1 MISPEAVLALKAY
14 TTLGGSL
21 QGVLERRSRGFEIG
35 GDIRRDSAPILPVAP
50 TVTVSCV
57 RKATFHTGLMDPG
70 TVKVGP
76 FTFRGETRKA
86 ADGRVTLL
94 GRMLE
99 SPDEAPAP
107 GASASA
113 SVLVSFDP
121 ADVLRCAG
129 KESVPFGTVST
140 MDALVPPWS
149 YFVPVLSR
157 TVPRLVSA
165 CPGGCFLIER
175 LGSGPAPPGAQA
187 LLQNLSSLDI
197 VVVVPPLTANS
208 VLYRLATNS
217 VLAGP
222 PGYEDRLSEFQAAL
236 RVGTSAVA
244 GARLPSTT
252 ELQVSASMADAGLMG
267 EATAVTLQQVKD
279 AAPAEAAVY
288 FQPLI
293 RWQLPAR
300 RLSLRILL
308 SGAPGGST
316 QRLQVKPWVE
326 RTTHLAV
333 DVKATVP
340 AFAPPRPGESPSTQK
355 EQLERVLRHIVGK
368 RVLELAPGGGQAAL
382 DAFTAAVLRASDASI
397 NQTALFGIPI
407 STRVQAEFVATSGQP
422 VRLANGGIAVVP
434 EYATASASPRMC
446 AFLGGLVAAGLRVSY
461 LPWSRARQGVPV
473 F

>member
-35 GDIRRDSAPILPVAP
+35 GDIRRDSAPILPDAP
-50 TVTVSCV
+50 VVSCV

-76 FTFRGETRKA
+76 FAFRGETRKA

-94 GRMLE
+94 GRLLE
-99 SPDEAPAP
+99 GAEEAPAP
-107 GASASA
+107 GSPT

-121 ADVLRCAG
+121 ADILRCAG

-140 MDALVPPWS
+140 MDALVPPWA

-157 TVPRLVSA
+157 AVPRLVSA
-165 CPGGCFLIER
+165 CAGGCFLIER
-175 LGSGPAPPGAQA
+175 LGNGPAPPGAQA
-187 LLQNLSSLDI
+187 LLHNLASLDI
-197 VVVVPPLTANS
+197 VVVVPPLTPNS
-208 VLYRLATNS
+208 VLYRLATNA

-222 PGYEDRLSEFQAAL
+222 PGYEDRLSEFQASL
-236 RVGTSAVA
+236 RVGTSAAA

-252 ELQVSASMADAGLMG
+252 ELQISASMADAGLMG
-267 EATAVTLQQVKD
+267 ASTAVTLQQVRD
-279 AAPAEAAVY
+279 AAPAETAVY
-288 FQPLI
+288 SQPLI

-316 QRLQVKPWVE
+316 QLLQVKPWVE
-326 RTTHLAV
+326 RATHLAV
-333 DVKATVP
+333 DVRATVP
-340 AFAPPRPGESPSTQK
+340 AFAPPRPGESLSTQK
-355 EQLERVLRHIVGK
+355 EQLKRVLRHVVGK
-368 RVLELAPGGGQAAL
+368 RVQELTPGGGQAAL
-382 DAFTAAVLRASDASI
+382 DAFTAAMLRASDATI

-407 STRVQAEFVATSGQP
+407 ATRVQTEFVATNGQP

-434 EYATASASPRMC
+434 EYATASASLRMC

-461 LPWSRARQGVPV
+461 LPWSRARQGVPM